1 MVLFVSAIVCSACA
15 TRPTGDHPE
24 QYVTTYYDRNGDGRV
39 DYEFHDIPGW
49 ADDEWAL
56 RDTDFNGRYDIRYD
70 MGYPGGRSRVDL
82 PVPTSVRISHGKPEG
97 GFDW

>member
-1 MVLFVSAIVCSACA
+1 MACA
-15 TRPTGDHPE
+15 GCASRSTGGHPE
-24 QYVTTYYDRNGDGRV
+24 RYVTTYYDRNRDGRV

-56 RDTDFNGRYDIRYD
+56 RDTDFNGRYDARYD
-70 MGYPGGRSRVDL
+70 MGYPGGQSRVDL
-82 PVPTSVRISHGKPEG
+82 PVPIRVPITARRPPG